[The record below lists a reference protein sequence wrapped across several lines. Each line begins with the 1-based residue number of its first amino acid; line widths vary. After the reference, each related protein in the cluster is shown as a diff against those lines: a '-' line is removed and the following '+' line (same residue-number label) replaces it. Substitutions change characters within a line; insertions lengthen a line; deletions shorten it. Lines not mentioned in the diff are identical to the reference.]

1 MLDEALIDR
10 RQLFDQGTDIAQ
22 LAIGLRVFMDRSQLL
37 NEFCCCR
44 ILLQSMLIDAELLA
58 QGTTELL
65 PGVELAS
72 EEFLHLF
79 KVFGKVLPL
88 VPLLAE
94 RLYQG
99 VAVIAKLQRA
109 CDQPLTAL

>member
-1 MLDEALIDR
+1 
-10 RQLFDQGTDIAQ
+10 
-22 LAIGLRVFMDRSQLL
+22 MDRSQLL
-37 NEFCCCR
+37 DEIR
-44 ILLQSMLIDAELLA
+44 RYRVLLQNMFVDAELLT
-58 QGTTELL
+58 QGTTELQ

-72 EEFLHLF
+72 EELLHLF
-79 KVFGKVLPL
+79 EVFGKVLPL

-109 CDQPLTAL
+109 CHQPFTAL